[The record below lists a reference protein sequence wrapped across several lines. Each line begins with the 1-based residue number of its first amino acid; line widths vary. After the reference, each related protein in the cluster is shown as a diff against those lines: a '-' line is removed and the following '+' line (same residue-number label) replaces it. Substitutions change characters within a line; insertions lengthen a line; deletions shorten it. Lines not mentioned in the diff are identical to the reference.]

1 MCFHLTNIFVQLLMM
16 RLDCK
21 VDSQEGEVAVTTENI
36 LPYLGIIEEKTI
48 AIISEYLKMR
58 EMRHPNRASMH
69 LRNCVRSTQSGLQI
83 NPPRLVDYSSDESG
97 DDGDE
102 ESSCLK
108 PLHRENINHAKM
120 PRTIKGK
127 RKTFNSRRGSCL
139 NRLSHRSNVGVGF
152 S

>member
-1 MCFHLTNIFVQLLMM
+1 MI

-21 VDSQEGEVAVTTENI
+21 VDTQEGEIAVTTENI

-48 AIISEYLKMR
+48 GIISEYLKMK
-58 EMRHPNRASMH
+58 EMRHPDSIDMR
-69 LRNCVRSTQSGLQI
+69 LRIRSAFGGNTKSCLQI

-108 PLHRENINHAKM
+108 PLHRENINYAKIL
-120 PRTIKGK
+120 RSFKGGN
-127 RKTFNSRRGSCL
+127 RKTFNGGRRGSIYRR
-139 NRLSHRSNVGVGF
+139 NNVGF
-152 S
+152 A

>member
-1 MCFHLTNIFVQLLMM
+1 MI

-21 VDSQEGEVAVTTENI
+21 VESQEGEIAVTTENI

-48 AIISEYLKMR
+48 GIISDYLKMKEKR
-58 EMRHPNRASMH
+58 RPDSINMQLTNSGGG
-69 LRNCVRSTQSGLQI
+69 NVQSSLQI

-108 PLHRENINHAKM
+108 PLHRENINHAKIS
-120 PRTIKGK
+120 RSFKGK
-127 RKTFNSRRGSCL
+127 RKTLNVGRRGSL
-139 NRLSHRSNVGVGF
+139 YRRGSVAF

>member
-1 MCFHLTNIFVQLLMM
+1 MM

-21 VDSQEGEVAVTTENI
+21 VDSSQEGEIAVTTENI

-48 AIISEYLKMR
+48 AIISEYLKKR
-58 EMRHPNRASMH
+58 ENRHPNNTSMQ
-69 LRNCVRSTQSGLQI
+69 LTNGGGSRSAHSCLQI

-108 PLHRENINHAKM
+108 PLHRENINHATIL
-120 PRTIKGK
+120 RTIKGK
-127 RKTFNSRRGSCL
+127 RKTFNGGRRGSSL
-139 NRLSHRSNVGVGF
+139 YRRSAVAH
-152 S
+152 

>member
-1 MCFHLTNIFVQLLMM
+1 M

-21 VDSQEGEVAVTTENI
+21 VDTQEGEIAVTTENI

-69 LRNCVRSTQSGLQI
+69 LRNSVRSTQSGLQI

-97 DDGDE
+97 EDGDE

-120 PRTIKGK
+120 SRASFKGK
-127 RKTFNSRRGSCL
+127 RKTFNGGRRGSVY
-139 NRLSHRSNVGVGF
+139 RRSNVGVGF